1 MNSAPQAATLVHS
14 SWTGNHPILPRDHN
28 FDVPP
33 FLCLPILTRS
43 AALLTLLLQESSV
56 DLELTSAI
64 VAMDPGLAF
73 TILQIANREGHEQD
87 EAIWQFPLALVACG
101 HGHLLQVISQVPK
114 IEGYSSTKTRAQLG
128 QLWMRAVVRA
138 SVAFVLGKQLEGGN
152 PRQAF
157 LAGLLFEL
165 PALVRLGFLSSAER
179 QDELQ
184 LAIRASL
191 PPQIT
196 AAIGQA
202 PDRVRVN
209 RSADCHFHFG
219 SHSGP
224 SSEERAQTWS
234 RAILLLAE
242 ALLRST
248 IRESVPSPERCVALA
263 SNAAWQ
269 CWKETSMEQRR
280 RLLEGCWRLAR
291 WAAVNAP
298 KMNPWEF
305 TARLERSKG
314 WE

>member
-1 MNSAPQAATLVHS
+1 MNSAPQPATLDHS
-14 SWTGNHPILPRDHN
+14 SWTDDHPGLLRVPD
-28 FDVPP
+28 FDGPP

-43 AALLTLLLQESSV
+43 ASLLTLLLQERSV
-56 DLELTSAI
+56 DLELTSAV

-73 TILQIANREGHEQD
+73 TILQVANREGHEQD

-101 HGHLLQVISQVPK
+101 HRHLLQVINQVPK
-114 IEGYSSTKTRAQLG
+114 IECYSSTKTWAQLG
-128 QLWMRAVVRA
+128 KLWVRAVVRA
-138 SVAFVLGKQLEGGN
+138 SVAFALGKQLESGN

-165 PALVRLGFLSSAER
+165 PALVQLAFPSSGELEG
-179 QDELQ
+179 ELQ
-184 LAIRASL
+184 AAIRASL

-196 AAIGQA
+196 TAIGQA
-202 PDRVRVN
+202 PDR
-209 RSADCHFHFG
+209 
-219 SHSGP
+219 P
-224 SSEERAQTWS
+224 QTWQG
-234 RAILLLAE
+234 AILLLAE

-248 IRESVPSPERCVALA
+248 IRESSPSPGRCIALA
-263 SNAAWQ
+263 SNDAWQ

-291 WAAVNAP
+291 WASVNAA